1 MVYLLRKEK
10 IMASFKRF
18 LNNQVTI
25 EISGNSTVEGILIE
39 VGNDLLVVF
48 NGENFLYI
56 PLMHIQNLCESD
68 YEESYGAVPSLQE
81 LEHEKEELS
90 LRKVLTAA
98 KGIFVE
104 INLSNNRSFH
114 GYITTIMNNYFVF
127 YSPIYKVMY
136 ISLQHLKWLI
146 PYLTEKTPYLL
157 NNNLLPVNP
166 SNIPLA
172 RTLDV
177 QLNKLIGELVVINGG
192 ERNEYIGKL
201 SSIDSHFIELTT
213 TRGESKLVGLR
224 HLKSIFI
231 PLK

>member
-1 MVYLLRKEK
+1 
-10 IMASFKRF
+10 MASFKHF
-18 LNNQVTI
+18 LNKQVLI
-25 EISGNSTVEGILIE
+25 EISGNSIVEGILLE
-39 VGNDLLVVF
+39 VGNDLLVIF

-56 PLMHIQNLCESD
+56 PLLHIQNVIEYTSD
-68 YEESYGAVPSLQE
+68 ESYGAVPALQE
-81 LEHEKEELS
+81 LEHEKDELS

-104 INLSNNRSFH
+104 INVSNNHSFH

-127 YSPIYKVMY
+127 YSPVYKVMY

-146 PYLTEKTPYLL
+146 PYLTEQTPYMLS
-157 NNNLLPVNP
+157 NNSLPVNP

-172 RTLDV
+172 RTLEV
-177 QLNKLIGELVVINGG
+177 QLNKLIGELVVINSG

-201 SSIDSHFIELTT
+201 DKIDSNFIELITSK
-213 TRGESKLVGLR
+213 GEIKLVGLR

-231 PLK
+231 P

>member
-1 MVYLLRKEK
+1 
-10 IMASFKRF
+10 MASFKNF
-18 LNNQVTI
+18 LNKQVTI
-25 EISGNSTVEGILIE
+25 EISGNSNVDGILIE

-56 PLMHIQNLCESD
+56 PLLHIHNLSESIL
-68 YEESYGAVPSLQE
+68 EESFGVVPSLQE
-81 LEHEKEELS
+81 LEHEKDELS

-114 GYITTIMNNYFVF
+114 GFITTIMNNYFVF
-127 YSPIYKVMY
+127 YSPIYKIMY
-136 ISLQHLKWLI
+136 ISLQHLKWLT
-146 PYLTEKTPYLL
+146 PYLTDKTPYML
-157 NNNLLPVNP
+157 NHNLLPVNP

-177 QLNKLIGELVVINGG
+177 QLNKLIGELVVMNSG
-192 ERNEYIGKL
+192 ENYEYIGKL
-201 SSIDSHFIELTT
+201 SSIDSNFIELTT
-213 TRGESKLVGLR
+213 SRGESKLVGLR

-231 PLK
+231 P

>member
-1 MVYLLRKEK
+1 
-10 IMASFKRF
+10 MASFKNF
-18 LNNQVTI
+18 LNKQVTI
-25 EISGNSTVEGILIE
+25 EISGNSTVDGILIE

-56 PLMHIQNLCESD
+56 PLLHIQNLSESKF
-68 YEESYGAVPSLQE
+68 EESYGALPSLQE
-81 LEHEKEELS
+81 LEHEKDELS

-114 GYITTIMNNYFVF
+114 GFITTIMNNYFVF
-127 YSPIYKVMY
+127 YSPIYKIMY

-146 PYLTEKTPYLL
+146 PYLTEQNPYMLK
-157 NNNLLPVNP
+157 NNLLPVNP
-166 SNIPLA
+166 SSIPLA

-177 QLNKLIGELVVINGG
+177 QLNKLIGELVVMNSG
-192 ERNEYIGKL
+192 ERYEYIGKL
-201 SSIDSHFIELTT
+201 SSIDSNFIELTT
-213 TRGESKLVGLR
+213 SRGESKLIGLR

-231 PLK
+231 P

>member
-1 MVYLLRKEK
+1 
-10 IMASFKRF
+10 MASFKHF
-18 LNNQVTI
+18 LNKQVTI
-25 EISGNSTVEGILIE
+25 EISGNSIVEGILLE
-39 VGNDLLVVF
+39 VGNDLLVLF

-56 PLMHIQNLCESD
+56 PLLHIQNVCECMKK
-68 YEESYGAVPSLQE
+68 ESYGAVPSLQE
-81 LEHEKEELS
+81 LEHEKDELS

-104 INLSNNRSFH
+104 INVSSNHSFH

-127 YSPIYKVMY
+127 YSPVYKVMY

-146 PYLTEKTPYLL
+146 PYLTEQTPYMLS
-157 NNNLLPVNP
+157 NNLLPVNP

-177 QLNKLIGELVVINGG
+177 QLNKLFGELVVINSG

-201 SSIDSHFIELTT
+201 HSIDSNFIQLITSK
-213 TRGESKLVGLR
+213 GEIKLVGLR

-231 PLK
+231 P

>member
-1 MVYLLRKEK
+1 
-10 IMASFKRF
+10 MASFKHF
-18 LNNQVTI
+18 LNMQVTI
-25 EISGNSTVEGILIE
+25 EVSGKNIVEGILLE
-39 VGNDLLVVF
+39 VGNDLLVIF

-56 PLMHIQNLCESD
+56 PLLHIQNVSESLNK
-68 YEESYGAVPSLQE
+68 ESYGTVPSLQE
-81 LEHEKEELS
+81 LEHEKDELS

-104 INLSNNRSFH
+104 IKVSNSHSFH

-127 YSPIYKVMY
+127 YSPVYKVMY

-146 PYLTEKTPYLL
+146 PYLTEQTPYTLS
-157 NNNLLPVNP
+157 NNLLPVNP

-177 QLNKLIGELVVINGG
+177 QLNKLNGELVVINSG

-201 SSIDSHFIELTT
+201 DSIDSNFIQLITSK
-213 TRGESKLVGLR
+213 GEIKLVGLR

-231 PLK
+231 P